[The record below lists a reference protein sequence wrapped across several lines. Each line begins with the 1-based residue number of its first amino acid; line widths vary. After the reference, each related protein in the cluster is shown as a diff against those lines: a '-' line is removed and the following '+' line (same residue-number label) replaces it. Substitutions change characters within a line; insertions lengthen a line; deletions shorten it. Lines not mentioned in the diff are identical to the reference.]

1 MGHKYI
7 PWLVFP
13 SRLPNPKK
21 KKKTLQTEKP
31 YLYPQKLLTA
41 LSHRE
46 GDPTLMAEIGSVLY
60 MASEQGHF
68 EIPTCP
74 WVPRVKE
81 EPLSLT

>member
-7 PWLVFP
+7 PLLIFP
-13 SRLPNPKK
+13 SRPPSPP
-21 KKKTLQTEKP
+21 KKTLQTEKP

-46 GDPTLMAEIGSVLY
+46 GDPTTIAEIGSVLY

-68 EIPTCP
+68 EIPTCHLGP
-74 WVPRVKE
+74 QSKRRAFC
-81 EPLSLT
+81 L